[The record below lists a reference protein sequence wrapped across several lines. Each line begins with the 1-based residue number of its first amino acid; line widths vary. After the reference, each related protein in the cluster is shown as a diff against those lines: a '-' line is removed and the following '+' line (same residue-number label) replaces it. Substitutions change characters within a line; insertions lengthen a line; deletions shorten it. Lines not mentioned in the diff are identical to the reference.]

1 MLGSSPAPY
10 FNIVGCAMCFIDENI
25 LYAKWTFGFQKLV
38 LTRNKEK
45 HTSCECLKMIILWI
59 NPLRNTYMYIE
70 RHEQAENVYHNHYNH
85 HIWLLHIIY
94 NSVYTIILC
103 PCVSSTGWLKKYGV
117 SRSNRH
123 ALLGFIHSLQS
134 IKDLGNPRFL

>member
-1 MLGSSPAPY
+1 MRRILYLWTVCSIDSPY
-10 FNIVGCAMCFIDENI
+10 FNIVGFVRRFVDENV
-25 LYAKWTFGFQKLV
+25 LYAEWTFGFQRLV

-103 PCVSSTGWLKKYGV
+103 PCVSSTGWLKNMVHLEVMYM
-117 SRSNRH
+117 RY
-123 ALLGFIHSLQS
+123 
-134 IKDLGNPRFL
+134 